1 MKDLFFGEP
10 TVSASSPCERLAA
23 DIFADEL
30 LRRTGFRPAVS
41 AERVSPCILFR
52 ADESVASRDRFSVTE
67 ENGDLVFTA
76 AGIRGLMF
84 AAGLFLRK
92 TEYGDGVLRFTC
104 DITGDYV
111 PDKPI
116 RGHQLGYRDTP
127 NTYDK
132 WHPEEYFR
140 YYLDM
145 MYFGVNT
152 VEHMAYENGSSCR
165 NEIMDFDEEELL
177 ALTVKDAQRLDLDVS
192 LWSPNCE
199 DTKEEAVI
207 NRERVFGLCERF
219 DALFPPGGDPGELS
233 PKELFDR
240 CRAFDE
246 VLKKYHPEAGV
257 WPSAQQ
263 PHGYD
268 GWGDEFI
275 EELKK
280 SGNSIAG
287 VIHGPNHAFELDELR
302 RKVPACYPI
311 RLYPDITHN
320 VRCEYPVHFLSDD
333 WHYALCNLN
342 GRESVNPR
350 PAEYALLHKITEKY
364 VVGSVSYSEG
374 VNDDVNKMLWSA
386 LDFDP
391 TQDVRTIIED
401 YARLFFYGCD
411 IAALTDAILG
421 LEKNWEGAP
430 DLNPQIDHTLF
441 LLQKAA
447 EASPVLHENYRYN
460 MLLLR
465 AECDKLARLKM
476 LTENAALRKAEKL
489 IRRGCLSEAEELLLG
504 ADNDEAKLL
513 RADIDRLAAVL
524 YEQIGMQL
532 GTKDYH
538 AAGWERG
545 AILDIVDLPVTDRT
559 WLLGRLRKAKSM
571 DDGEAK
577 AYMLR
582 SVDRNRVESDEFY
595 FSLARD
601 GLDALGI
608 KQTPGF
614 YMDYQ
619 GDRPNRNNG
628 ELPVCMYKLFD
639 HFVFRAKAAGFAP
652 DTDYVLMITYKD
664 SPDERAEHHKITVN
678 GHVIYE
684 GKQFGGETNEE
695 YVSEMLPKDYTAKM
709 YPLSPDV
716 FENGCIDLE
725 ISEPLSGCE
734 ICEFRI
740 TKKPYEK
747 RKVSL

>member
-1 MKDLFFGEP
+1 MKKLRFGELNIAAVTSTEKFAADLFAREIG
-10 TVSASSPCERLAA
+10 L
-23 DIFADEL
+23 
-30 LRRTGFRPAVS
+30 RTGFTPVIGTDPVFPCVIFRTEEKIVS
-41 AERVSPCILFR
+41 K
-52 ADESVASRDRFSVTE
+52 DRFKVTE
-67 ENGDLVFTA
+67 ENGNTVFTA
-76 AGIRGLMF
+76 RGIRGLMF

-92 TEYGDGVLRFTC
+92 TEYKDETVSFVC
-104 DITGDYV
+104 DITGEYV

-132 WHPEEYFR
+132 WHPEDYFR

-165 NEIMDFDEEELL
+165 NAIMDYDEEELL
-177 ALTVKDAQRLDLDVS
+177 GITVKDAEKLDLDVS

-199 DTKEEAVI
+199 DTKAEAVV

-240 CRAFDE
+240 CKAFDE

-257 WPSAQQ
+257 WPSVQQ

-280 SGNSIAG
+280 SGSSIAG
-287 VIHGPNHAFELDELR
+287 VIHGPNHAFELDTLR

-311 RLYPDITHN
+311 RFYPDITHN

-333 WHYALCNLN
+333 WHYALCNIN

-350 PAEYALLHKITEKY
+350 PAEYALLHKLTEKY
-364 VVGSVSYSEG
+364 VIGSVSYSEG

-411 IAALTDAILG
+411 ISALTDAILG

-430 DLNPQIDHTLF
+430 DLNPQIDYTLF

-447 EASPVLHENYRYN
+447 ADFPVLNDNYRYN
-460 MLLLR
+460 MLLIR
-465 AECDKLARLKM
+465 AECDAIARRKM
-476 LTENAALRKAEKL
+476 LTENAALKKAEKL
-489 IRRGCLSEAEELLLG
+489 ILQGKPA
-504 ADNDEAKLL
+504 EAKDILLNADAPGVKEL

-524 YEQIGMQL
+524 FNQIGMQL
-532 GTKDYH
+532 GTKDYF

-545 AILDIVDLPVTDRT
+545 AILDIVDLPVTDRQ
-559 WLLGRLRKAKSM
+559 WLLGRIKNAESM
-571 DDGEAK
+571 SENEAK
-577 AYMLR
+577 EYLIR
-582 SVDRNRVESDEFY
+582 SVERNRVESDEYY
-595 FSLARD
+595 FSLAND
-601 GLDALGI
+601 GLDALGV

-614 YMDYQ
+614 YMDFQ
-619 GDRPNRNNG
+619 GDRPNKNTG
-628 ELPVCMYKLFD
+628 ELPVCMFKLFD
-639 HFVFRAKAAGFAP
+639 HFVFRAKTAGFAP
-652 DTDYVLMITYKD
+652 DTDYVLMVTYKD
-664 SPDERAEHHKITVN
+664 SPEEKAEHHKITVN

-695 YVSEMLPKDYTAKM
+695 YVREMLPKGYTARM
-709 YPLSPDV
+709 YPLSSDV

-725 ISEPLSGCE
+725 ISEPISGCE

-740 TKKPYEK
+740 TKKPYK
-747 RKVSL
+747 RQVSV